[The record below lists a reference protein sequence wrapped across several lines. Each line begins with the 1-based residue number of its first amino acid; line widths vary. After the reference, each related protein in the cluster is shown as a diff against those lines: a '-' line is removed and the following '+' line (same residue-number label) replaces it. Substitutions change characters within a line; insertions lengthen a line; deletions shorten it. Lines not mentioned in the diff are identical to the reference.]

1 MKKKIVIVLAIISIA
16 ILVIGI
22 SAGSGVTHQLK
33 SEGEI
38 TQPIYMDG
46 TDFTDVAKGFVEI
59 GSWLLGFVIV
69 IYSIGII
76 AAIWIIYGIVILVIH
91 IVNRK
96 KNKTKEV

>member
-1 MKKKIVIVLAIISIA
+1 MKKKIVIVLVIISIA
-16 ILVIGI
+16 ILISGI
-22 SAGSGVTHQLK
+22 FAGRGVTHQIK

-46 TDFTDVAKGFVEI
+46 TDITDLSESFVEV
-59 GSWLLGFVIV
+59 GSWLIGFVIV

-76 AAIWIIYGIVILVIH
+76 AAIWIIYGITMLIIH